1 MSRAALPFS
10 RPSWARQRSAPRSAA
25 QSSSSS
31 KSSRRSRT
39 MFSTRAGLAS
49 MVIDGLQKRKTRL
62 TGGFGT
68 VGWGCGSDGQA
79 GAPAGGLVDGEHVLV
94 LDEAGPADLWDVV
107 FPSARDARG
116 DEPPRLFRRLHFLRG
131 WSYEEVYE
139 IFARSPRTR
148 GAHGVRARERVPVAV
163 GGDRIDRVKDWV
175 HGRDVARLGASS

>member
-116 DEPPRLFRRLHFLRG
+116 DLVGLAGPDRRWLRPARCSGRRWQG
-131 WSYEEVYE
+131 WPGAWRDRGLS
-139 IFARSPRTR
+139 RT
-148 GAHGVRARERVPVAV
+148 
-163 GGDRIDRVKDWV
+163 
-175 HGRDVARLGASS
+175 